1 MCWAGQKVDATAAW
15 RVGLLE
21 LKLVVW
27 SAACL
32 VETTAD
38 KKVACLAARKV
49 GQMVG
54 WLDWWAAT
62 TVVPMENQ
70 MAGRLER
77 MLVARKDVKKAVLKA
92 AWLAAQKV
100 DKLDG

>member
-1 MCWAGQKVDATAAW
+1 MAAW
-15 RVGLLE
+15 KAGLLE

-32 VETTAD
+32 VVTTAD

-54 WLDWWAAT
+54 WLDLWAAMM
-62 TVVPMENQ
+62 VDPMENQ

-77 MLVARKDVKKAVLKA
+77 MLVVRKAAKKAVLRA